1 MAAIDSK
8 PVRQVRMF
16 IDIALAPDTMRLS
29 MRRARTTAM
38 LLVFM
43 LLMTSSPLA
52 AAAGGRALGIAMS
65 ANPMAQTVNP
75 GENGSYTIT
84 VTNTGDEDMTVQ
96 LTTQEEQGCQG
107 FTSTIQ
113 QITGTIES
121 GNSETT
127 DLSVQV
133 ASNAEGDCETTVT
146 GTASVAPGGTPSSPE
161 QADVTV
167 TTTAGDGSGNALFGV
182 ELSTGSAQKE
192 FNNNNPVRWA
202 VTVENTGQQ
211 NETISLEM
219 VSNST
224 CTSSLSAS
232 VDPTQVVLD
241 SEDTEVVQVEVTVPE
256 GTEAGEHCFTLEAVV
271 TNDPNQQGQAS
282 DSIQLHLTVPE
293 LHTCDAALNQASVS
307 VDPGETV
314 TNTVT
319 FSNTGNA
326 DWTIRFDFSGSRNWI
341 SVDGGSTHLLPYNG
355 GSGTVSFDFTVSPDD
370 TMPANT
376 EIPFDIDGYDDQSHK
391 CSAELTLILGQSHAA
406 EIDLQSTR
414 ISDVEPGTTVTTQ
427 VTVSNLGNGDETF
440 SVGTST
446 VLGWTTGFETGTI
459 TLNGRHDTSGTS
471 GSLTLSISA
480 PQDALATDELLFT
493 VSVSS
498 SGGSTT
504 YVSAD
509 ITVTVAAHREM
520 SASMTSLEQWG
531 STGEV
536 AKFPVVITNEGNIRD
551 PFRLSVCDDP
561 PASNPNLCASTA
573 WDSRFSD
580 SAGSEITQITLDPDE
595 TITVWLDITIQGEL
609 ERDSEKFQVRIRN
622 QNDIT
627 VEERFDVVCIVSNYD
642 YRMAITLQEP
652 GEIPDL
658 MEVSLP
664 PEGEITVIM
673 FITDVGNSSFPEEA
687 IITLFGMGAT
697 VESTLIVNGS
707 EVTGPFPVPKGES
720 LEVRLTLKVLE
731 GVPDGQSG
739 TITISA
745 ASTRNAAEPSEVR
758 VQLTVNTVR
767 ELEFTTDGS
776 ESVSIIY
783 GEVARLWVNVSNKG
797 NVEQNVELSSSDPL
811 RGWSIEVLD
820 EELTLAPGQSE
831 SVEVIVKPPTDL
843 TQSDTF
849 TFTVFA
855 QPEGDPD
862 LRQPIDMQVTA
873 HPANSFFGTSDTIGL
888 AAMGLLLLLVVLAM
902 VTTLTSRRDDE

>member
-1 MAAIDSK
+1 
-8 PVRQVRMF
+8 MF
-16 IDIALAPDTMRLS
+16 IDITLAPVTMRLS
-29 MRRARTTAM
+29 MRRARTAAL
-38 LLVFM
+38 LLV
-43 LLMTSSPLA
+43 LLLLTTSSPLA
-52 AAAGGRALGIAMS
+52 LAAGGRALDIALF

-75 GENGSYTIT
+75 GENGTYIIT
-84 VTNTGDEDMTVQ
+84 VTNTGDDDMTVQ
-96 LTTQEEQGCQG
+96 LTTQEGQDCQG

-113 QITGTIES
+113 QIPGVIES

-133 ASNAEGDCETTVT
+133 ASGAEGDCETTVT
-146 GTASVAPGGTPSSPE
+146 GIANSAPGETPSSPA

-182 ELSTGSAQKE
+182 ALTSGSTDRTFEG
-192 FNNNNPVRWA
+192 NNPVRWP

-219 VSNST
+219 VDNST
-224 CTSSLSAS
+224 CTSSLSAE

-241 SEDTEVVQVEVTVPE
+241 SEDTEVVQVEVTVPD

-271 TNDPNQQGQAS
+271 TNDPNQQEQAS
-282 DSIQLHLTVPE
+282 DSIQLRLTVPE
-293 LHTCDAALNQASVS
+293 MHECTAALNDASMS
-307 VDPGETV
+307 VDPGETLS
-314 TNTVT
+314 NTVT
-319 FSNTGNA
+319 FTNTGNA
-326 DWTIRFDFSGSRNWI
+326 DWTIRFSPSGPRNWV
-341 SVDGGSTHLLPYNG
+341 SVVGGSTHLLPYSG
-355 GSGTVSFDFTVSPDD
+355 GTGTVSFDFTVSPDD
-370 TMPANT
+370 SMPANT
-376 EIPFDIDGYDDQSHK
+376 EIPFSIDGYDDQSNI
-391 CSAELTLILGQSHAA
+391 CSADLTLILGQSHAA
-406 EIDLQSTR
+406 DIDLQSTR

-427 VTVSNLGNGDETF
+427 VTVSNLGNGAETF
-440 SVGTST
+440 SIGTSN
-446 VLGWTTGFETGTI
+446 VPGWTTSFETGTI
-459 TLNGRHDTSGTS
+459 TLNGRHDSSGTS

-504 YVSAD
+504 YVSED

-520 SASMTSLEQWG
+520 SASMVSLEQWG
-531 STGEV
+531 STGQI

-561 PASNPNLCASTA
+561 PSSNPNLCASPV

-580 SAGSEITQITLDPDE
+580 SAGSEITSISLDPGQ
-595 TITVWLDITIQGEL
+595 TVTVWLDVTIQGEL
-609 ERDSEKFQVRIRN
+609 ERDSEKFQVRVRN
-622 QNDIT
+622 QNEIS
-627 VEERFDVVCIVSNYD
+627 VEERFDIVCIVSNFD

-658 MEVSLP
+658 LEVSLP

-673 FITDVGNSSFPEEA
+673 FITDVGNSSFPEDALITLSGMGSTVET
-687 IITLFGMGAT
+687 IIT
-697 VESTLIVNGS
+697 VNGS
-707 EVTGPFPVPKGES
+707 VVTGPFPVPKGVS
-720 LEVRLTLKVLE
+720 LEVRLTLTVLE

-739 TITISA
+739 TITISV

-767 ELEFTTDGS
+767 ELEFTVDGP
-776 ESVSIIY
+776 ESISITY
-783 GEVARLWVNVSNKG
+783 GEVARMWVNVSNKG

-811 RGWSIEVLD
+811 RGWSIEVLE

-843 TQSDTF
+843 TQPDTF
-849 TFTVFA
+849 TFTVYA

-873 HPANSFFGTSDTIGL
+873 APAKSLFGTSDSIGL
-888 AAMGLLLLLVVLAM
+888 AAMGLLLLLVALAL
-902 VTTLTSRRDDE
+902 VTMSISRREEA